1 MPLRIARRCSQGS
14 WNVTRSL
21 GLVAAP
27 GLGTYNPRLPS
38 TRVST
43 RSGRPPRTDADIVSE
58 TSSCKH
64 RTQAGAVHAM
74 WLVSIM
80 ILWLGTLA
88 LLYVTDADIA
98 RIESD
103 ALDGRVDLMAA
114 NVQRDELYDQL
125 KGLSDAVGYVDP
137 ANLSSRTNAAALA
150 VDIDAAKASV
160 GVALGDVESQVTV
173 DQTIKALLVALQG
186 SRTALQASESTLT
199 TAQAARDAATRLTAD
214 NESNYNDQID
224 QLRTDLADEQ
234 QRGITQANNYDRRIQ
249 DLTDQQQS
257 ADDSARSLQTSLDV
271 AQADAA
277 REQADAAALLGA
289 IAAHR
294 APIAPEATDGRVQAV
309 SGDGALVWLDI
320 GSQDGLAVGTRFE
333 VLRPS
338 KNGEL
343 VSKGE
348 VEVRTVEADGCTAGL
363 LGKAVLLDPVLPGDV
378 VRSPIFSARRV
389 LHYHLLGEF
398 PISLS
403 KEFVEARLAE
413 HGGVVDGSISETTDV
428 LVLGQK
434 NLSEGEFAVELEDT
448 DEYRKADKWGM
459 RIVRLADLASFL
471 GS

>member
-1 MPLRIARRCSQGS
+1 M
-14 WNVTRSL
+14 
-21 GLVAAP
+21 
-27 GLGTYNPRLPS
+27 
-38 TRVST
+38 
-43 RSGRPPRTDADIVSE
+43 SE
-58 TSSCKH
+58 TSSKH

-98 RIESD
+98 RIQSIAD
-103 ALDGRVDLMAA
+103 ADRVALVAAEGKYDGVYEQYKA
-114 NVQRDELYDQL
+114 
-125 KGLSDAVGYVDP
+125 LSDAVGYVDP
-137 ANLSSRTNAAALA
+137 ANLSSRTNLAALA
-150 VDIDAAKASV
+150 VDIDGAKAAV

-173 DQTIKALLVALQG
+173 DQSLKALMVALQG
-186 SRTALQASESTLT
+186 SRTALQA
-199 TAQAARDAATRLTAD
+199 AQAAKASAEAGRDAATRLTGD
-214 NESNYNDQID
+214 NESSFNDQIA
-224 QLRTDLADEQ
+224 QLRSDLADEQ

-249 DLTDQQQS
+249 DLTDQQQA

-271 AQADAA
+271 AQAAAA

-294 APIAPEATDGRVQAV
+294 APIEPEAADGSIQAV

-333 VLRPS
+333 VLRPGP
-338 KNGEL
+338 NGAL

-348 VEVRTVEADGCTAGL
+348 VEVRSVDEAGSTAGL

-378 VRSPIFSARRV
+378 VRSPVFSARRV

-403 KEFVEARLAE
+403 KEFVQARLAE
-413 HGGVVDGSISETTDV
+413 HGGVVDSSISETTDV

>member
-1 MPLRIARRCSQGS
+1 M
-14 WNVTRSL
+14 
-21 GLVAAP
+21 
-27 GLGTYNPRLPS
+27 
-38 TRVST
+38 
-43 RSGRPPRTDADIVSE
+43 SGRPPRTDADIVSE
-58 TSSCKH
+58 TSCKH
-64 RTQAGAVHAM
+64 RTQAGAVNAM

-98 RIESD
+98 NIQAD
-103 ALDGRVDLMAA
+103 ADKDRAA
-114 NVQRDELYDQL
+114 LVAMEALRDEQYEMH
-125 KGLSDAVGYVDP
+125 KALSDVVGYSDP
-137 ANLSSRTNAAALA
+137 ANLASRTNAAALA
-150 VDIDAAKASV
+150 VDIDAAKVSV
-160 GVALGDVESQVTV
+160 GAALGDVDSQVTV
-173 DQTIKALLVALQG
+173 DQTLKALL
-186 SRTALQASESTLT
+186 SALQASR
-199 TAQAARDAATRLTAD
+199 TAEQAARSAVSSAEAARDAATQLTRD
-214 NESNYNDQID
+214 NESAFNDQIA
-224 QLRTDLADEQ
+224 QLRSDLADEQ

-249 DLTDQQQS
+249 DLTDQQQA
-257 ADDSARSLQTSLDV
+257 ADDSARSLQTTLDV

-294 APIAPEATDGRVQAV
+294 APIAPEAADGSVQAV

-320 GSQDGLAVGTRFE
+320 SSQDGLAVGTRFE
-333 VLRPS
+333 VLRPGP
-338 KNGEL
+338 NGAL

-348 VEVRTVEADGCTAGL
+348 VEVRSVDGNGSTAGL

-378 VRSPIFSARRV
+378 VRSPVFSARRV

-403 KEFVEARLAE
+403 KEFIQARLAE